1 VRTGDSISKPI
12 RISTDAGA
20 AQDILQVIYQL
31 DDVDL
36 AKVRVPP
43 YETELDPDRLA
54 TVLPGLAAS
63 NHVLSLIVEDKTGKR
78 NLQPDKIILSFG
90 PREAAA
96 EPSATDAIEE
106 PIDGPAVLASKDI
119 SYLANSLVR
128 QIARRNQDFSP
139 EFVQAILQATR
150 DYRFDFVDDAR
161 RYDPREIA
169 NAFSNKGLDPLLGF
183 VLALSRS
190 KFRPAASGGGGLWV
204 MPPPVLAEFAPGQ
217 DVASLQVAKRSAEV
231 AAAYAK
237 ALLGLFDPDDFMYAI
252 ACFGMTTME
261 AGEIRASL
269 NRNFSQADRQDFWKV
284 MNSGLFPKES
294 GSRVAQ
300 FFAAGIVGEYPAK
313 FGLQWAPLSSLYN

>member
-1 VRTGDSISKPI
+1 
-12 RISTDAGA
+12 
-20 AQDILQVIYQL
+20 QNILQVIYQL

-36 AKVRVPP
+36 ARVRVPP

-54 TVLPGLAAS
+54 TMLPGLAAS
-63 NHVLSLIVEDKTGKR
+63 NHVLSLTVEDKDGKR
-78 NLQPDKIILSFG
+78 SLQPDKIVLSFAAG
-90 PREAAA
+90 EGAA
-96 EPSATDAIEE
+96 EPSTTDATTQ
-106 PIDGPAVLASKDI
+106 PVDAPVLLASKDI
-119 SYLANSLVR
+119 SYLANSLAR
-128 QIARRNQDFSP
+128 QICKRNQDFSP
-139 EFVQAILQATR
+139 EFVQAILLATR

-252 ACFGMTTME
+252 GGFCMATMR
-261 AGEIRASL
+261 AGEIRAAL
-269 NRNFSQADRQDFWKV
+269 NKEFSQADRQDFWKV
-284 MNSGLFPKES
+284 VNSGLFPKES
-294 GSRVAQ
+294 GGRVAQ

-313 FGLQWAPLSSLYN
+313 FGLHWAPISSLYN